1 MTFSEQ
7 MDIKG
12 DVITIIMGLQ
22 RTICI
27 HKQLQQIGGL
37 KLYKCIIIATWKI
50 KSAMTWEVL

>member
-1 MTFSEQ
+1 MTFIEQ

-12 DVITIIMGLQ
+12 DVIMGLQ